1 MASEEGKVKEREGD
15 GMVSGE
21 GGGGRGMVW

>member
-1 MASEEGKVKEREGD
+1 MASEEGKVKEREGH

-21 GGGGRGMVW
+21 GRGGWGMVW